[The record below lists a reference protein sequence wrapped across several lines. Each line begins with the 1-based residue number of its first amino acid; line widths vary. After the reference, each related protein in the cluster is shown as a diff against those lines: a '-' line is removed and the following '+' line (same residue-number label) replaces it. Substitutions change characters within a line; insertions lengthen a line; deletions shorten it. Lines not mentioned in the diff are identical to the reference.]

1 VATVRLVSATCA
13 GCGAHVDAASRFCA
27 DCGTALG
34 RRCPACGE
42 PADAA
47 KRFCANCGGALAQEV
62 ESPAP
67 DAAEGE
73 HKPVTVLFCD
83 IVGSTSIAERI
94 GAEAMHALLSRYSD
108 LALEELRFYG
118 GTIDRFMGDGF
129 MALMGVP
136 TTHEDHARRAVLAA
150 LALRRRFLRDLT
162 SPGVEAVEVRM
173 GLNSG
178 SVVVG
183 SLGDDPE
190 GDHAAIGDTINVAAR
205 LQSIAE
211 PGTILMSDATARQVM
226 GYVRWEPIGP
236 VAIRG
241 RAGAVVAH
249 RVLGLGPRRS
259 PLEGLGSRPIGRF
272 VGRERQLTALQEL
285 VGEAASGRGQV
296 VGVVAEPGMGK
307 SRIVAELR
315 RSLAAERLT
324 VLEGRCLSYGSA
336 VPYVPLTDIVR
347 ANCGIADGDA
357 PAEVE
362 AKITFGLAELGID
375 PGPRA
380 PLLLRMMG
388 LHDGGGAADE
398 LTPEAVKQRTFETLL
413 AMCLTGSRRRPL
425 LLVVEDLHWI
435 DRVSEEFFARLV
447 ESIQGAPLAL
457 VCTYRPGYQAPWM
470 QASYATQLALPRLT
484 LAESLVVLRAV
495 LGERGADTDALEP
508 IVDKADGNPFFLEEL
523 GRAVLEDAPG
533 GPEHPVPGSVHDV
546 LRARID
552 RLAEEPRRV
561 LQTASV
567 LGREFPLR
575 LLEAVWSGPGGLE
588 PHLAELRR
596 LEFIHEQAGE
606 GEPVHVFKHA
616 LTQDVA
622 YQSLLSSRRARLH
635 EAAGAAYEALY
646 ADRLG
651 EVYDRLAHHYS
662 HTTRSEKAVEY
673 LGLFAESAVK
683 GYAHAEAAE
692 ALREALRHVDG
703 LPPDLRDRQACELT
717 LRLVYSLYFLGGFDE
732 SLDALRAVEAR
743 EARLQDPGLAG
754 RLSMW
759 LGHTHAH
766 AGDSAGAATSIARA
780 IHEASRSGD
789 VATFGKAHYVLARE
803 AFWRGR
809 FADGAEHG
817 RTAAASLERTDE
829 WWWLGHAHA
838 WIGQNLVNTGDFEEA
853 LANVARMKEIG
864 RIREDPRLQSY
875 AAWEIAWY
883 EATRGNWERAIA
895 EGTASLEHSPD
906 PLNSAYSMGFLGF
919 SYREKGDHAQAVS
932 LLQSSIQLLTEFRY
946 GRLAVWLTGWLSDAQ
961 LWSGD
966 PATAAETAQRA
977 LGLSEQVGYPWAIA
991 VAQRALGR
999 VALATEDL
1007 AAARDRL
1014 HEARSAF
1021 GRMGCRFDLAVTHMD
1036 LARLGHASSEGSAT
1050 RVELDAARVLLS
1062 ELDAPIYGARLEEL
1076 SAELGVGRGP
1086 RDPGTPAP
1094 P

>member
-1 VATVRLVSATCA
+1 VSVTCP
-13 GCGAHVDAASRFCA
+13 GCGADTDAASRFCA
-27 DCGTALG
+27 DCGAALG

-42 PADAA
+42 PADTG
-47 KRFCANCGGALAQEV
+47 KRFCANCGGALAHEAGT
-62 ESPAP
+62 PAA
-67 DAAEGE
+67 DASEGE
-73 HKPVTVLFCD
+73 HKPVTVIFCD

-108 LALEELRFYG
+108 MALEELRYYG

-129 MALMGVP
+129 MALIGVP
-136 TTHEDHARRAVLAA
+136 TAQEDHARRAVLAA
-150 LALRRRFLRDLT
+150 LAVRRRLLRDLT
-162 SPGVEAVEVRM
+162 PPGLESVEVRM

-183 SLGDDPE
+183 SLGNDPE
-190 GDHAAIGDTINVAAR
+190 GDHTAIGDTINVAAR
-205 LQSIAE
+205 LESIAE
-211 PGTILMSDATARQVM
+211 PGTILISDATARQVV
-226 GYVRWEPIGP
+226 GYVRCEPVGP
-236 VAIRG
+236 VTIRG
-241 RAGAVVAH
+241 RADPVVAH

-259 PLEGLGSRPIGRF
+259 ALEGLGSRPMGRF

-285 VGEAASGRGQV
+285 VAEAASGRGQV

-336 VPYVPLTDIVR
+336 VPYIPLTDIVR
-347 ANCGIADGDA
+347 ANCGITDGDS

-362 AKITFGLAELGID
+362 RKIAFGLTELGID

-388 LHDGGGAADE
+388 LRDERAADD

-413 AMCLTGSRRRPL
+413 AMCLTGCRRRPL

-435 DRVSEEFFARLV
+435 DRVSEEFLARLV
-447 ESIQGAPLAL
+447 ENIQGAPLAV

-495 LGERGADTDALEP
+495 LGERGVDSDALEP

-523 GRAVLEDAPG
+523 GRAVLEDAAT
-533 GPEHPVPGSVHDV
+533 GPQHPVPGSVHDV
-546 LRARID
+546 LRARVD
-552 RLAEEPRRV
+552 RLAEEARRV

-588 PHLAELRR
+588 PNLAELRR
-596 LEFIHEQAGE
+596 LEFIHEQGGE
-606 GEPVHVFKHA
+606 GEPVYAFNHA

-662 HTTRSEKAVEY
+662 QTARAEKAVEY
-673 LGLFAESAVK
+673 LSLFAESAVK

-717 LRLVYSLYFLGGFDE
+717 LRLVYSLYFLGAFDE

-743 EARLQDPGLAG
+743 AAGLEDADIAG
-754 RLSMW
+754 RLYMW

-766 AGDSAGAATSIARA
+766 TGDSDGVSSAVTRA
-780 IHEASRSGD
+780 ISESSRSGD
-789 VATFGKAHYVLARE
+789 IATVGKAHYILARHS
-803 AFWRGR
+803 FWRGR
-809 FADGAEHG
+809 FAEGAEHG

-829 WWWLGHAHA
+829 WWWLGHAYA

-864 RIREDPRLQSY
+864 RLREDPRLQSY
-875 AAWEIAWY
+875 AGWEIAWY

-895 EGTASLEHSPD
+895 EGTESLERSPD

-919 SYREKGDHAQAVS
+919 SYREKGDQAQAVS
-932 LLQSSIQLLTEFRY
+932 LLQSAIQLLTEFRY
-946 GRLAVWLTGWLSDAQ
+946 SRLVAWLTGWLSDAQ
-961 LWSGD
+961 LWSGQQ
-966 PATAAETAQRA
+966 ATAAETARRA
-977 LGLSEQVGYPWAIA
+977 LALSEEVGYPWAVA

-999 VALATEDL
+999 ATLATGDL
-1007 AAARDRL
+1007 AAACGRL
-1014 HEARSAF
+1014 DEARAAF

-1036 LARLGHASSEGSAT
+1036 LARLTHASGEGSAT
-1050 RVELDAARVLLS
+1050 RAALDAARVLLS
-1062 ELDAPIYGARLEEL
+1062 ELDAPIYRARVDEL
-1076 SAELGVGRGP
+1076 GAELGVGLGRSS
-1086 RDPGTPAP
+1086 A
-1094 P
+1094 

>member
-1 VATVRLVSATCA
+1 MGATCPA
-13 GCGAHVDAASRFCA
+13 CGADADAASRFCA
-27 DCGTALG
+27 DCGAPLG

-42 PADAA
+42 PAGAA
-47 KRFCANCGGALAQEV
+47 KRFCTGCGGALAQGPGP
-62 ESPAP
+62 PAP
-67 DAAEGE
+67 DASEGE

-83 IVGSTSIAERI
+83 IVGSTSIAELI

-129 MALMGVP
+129 MALIGVP
-136 TTHEDHARRAVLAA
+136 TAHEDHARRAVLAA
-150 LALRRRFLRDLT
+150 LALRRRLLRDLT
-162 SPGVEAVEVRM
+162 PPGLDPVEVRM

-190 GDHAAIGDTINVAAR
+190 GDHTAIGDTINVAAR
-205 LQSIAE
+205 LQSVAE
-211 PGTILMSDATARQVM
+211 PGTILISDATARQVV
-226 GYVRWEPIGP
+226 GYVRCERIGP
-236 VAIRG
+236 LAIRG
-241 RAGAVVAH
+241 RAEAVVAH

-259 PLEGLGSRPIGRF
+259 ALEGLGSPPRGRF

-285 VGEAASGRGQV
+285 VAEAASGRGQV
-296 VGVVAEPGMGK
+296 VGIVAEPGMGK

-336 VPYVPLTDIVR
+336 VPYVPLADIVR
-347 ANCGIADGDA
+347 ANCGIADGDS

-362 AKITFGLAELGID
+362 TKTAYGLAELGID
-375 PGPRA
+375 PGPRT

-388 LHDGGGAADE
+388 VDDGGGAAAE

-435 DRVSEEFFARLV
+435 DRVSEDFFARLV

-457 VCTYRPGYQAPWM
+457 LCTYRPGYQAPWM

-484 LAESLVVLRAV
+484 PAESLVVLRAV
-495 LGERGADTDALEP
+495 LGERAADPEALEP
-508 IVDKADGNPFFLEEL
+508 IVQKADGNPFFLEEL
-523 GRAVLEDAPG
+523 GRALLDDAPS
-533 GPEHPVPGSVHDV
+533 GPGHPVPGTVHDV
-546 LRARID
+546 LLARVD

-575 LLEAVWSGPGGLE
+575 LLEAVWSGPGGLD
-588 PHLAELRR
+588 PHLTELRR
-596 LEFIHEQAGE
+596 LEFINEQEGD
-606 GEPVHVFKHA
+606 GEPVYVFNHA

-622 YQSLLSSRRARLH
+622 YQSLLSSRRRRLH
-635 EAAGAAYEALY
+635 EAAGTAYEALY

-651 EVYDRLAHHYS
+651 QVYDRLAHHYS
-662 HTTRSEKAVEY
+662 QAARAEKAVEY
-673 LGLFAESAVK
+673 LGLFAESAVR

-692 ALREALRHVDG
+692 ALREALRHVEG

-717 LRLVYSLYFLGGFDE
+717 LRLAYSLYFLGGFDE

-743 EARLQDPGLAG
+743 ATRLEDADVAG
-754 RLSMW
+754 RLHMW
-759 LGHTHAH
+759 MGHTHAH
-766 AGDSAGAATSIARA
+766 AGDSDGVATSIARA
-780 IHEASRSGD
+780 IHESSRSGD

-803 AFWRGR
+803 AFFLGR

-829 WWWLGHAHA
+829 WWWLGHAYA
-838 WIGQNLVNTGDFEEA
+838 WIGQNLLNMGDFEEA
-853 LANVARMKEIG
+853 LANVARTKEIG
-864 RIREDPRLQSY
+864 RLRDDPRLQSY
-875 AAWEIAWY
+875 AGWEIAWY

-895 EGTASLEHSPD
+895 EGTESLERSPD
-906 PLNSAYSMGFLGF
+906 PLNSAFSMFSLGF
-919 SYREKGDHAQAVS
+919 SYREKGDHVQAAS
-932 LLQSSIQLLTEFRY
+932 LLQASIGLLTEFRY
-946 GRLAVWLTGWLSDAQ
+946 GRLAAWLTGWLSEAQ

-966 PATAAETAQRA
+966 PATAGETARRA
-977 LGLSEQVGYPWAIA
+977 LGLSERVAYPWAVA

-999 VALATEDL
+999 VSLATEDL
-1007 AAARDRL
+1007 AGARGRL
-1014 HEARSAF
+1014 DEARSAF

-1036 LARLGHASSEGSAT
+1036 LARLQHAFGESPAAS
-1050 RVELDAARVLLS
+1050 VELDAARVLLS
-1062 ELDAPIYGARLEEL
+1062 ELDAPIYLARIDEL
-1076 SAELGVGRGP
+1076 AAELGVSRGRSS
-1086 RDPGTPAP
+1086 A
-1094 P
+1094 

>member
-1 VATVRLVSATCA
+1 MSATCS
-13 GCGAHVDAASRFCA
+13 GCGADVGVGSRFCA
-27 DCGTALG
+27 DCGAALG
-34 RRCPACGE
+34 RRCPECGE
-42 PADAA
+42 PADAG
-47 KRFCANCGGALAQEV
+47 KRFCSNCGGALAGEAGT
-62 ESPAP
+62 PAT
-67 DAAEGE
+67 DAPEGE
-73 HKPVTVLFCD
+73 NTPVTVLFCD

-94 GAEAMHALLSRYSD
+94 GAEAMHGLLSLYSD
-108 LALEELRFYG
+108 LALEELRYYG

-136 TTHEDHARRAVLAA
+136 TAHEDHARRAVLAA
-150 LALRRRFLRDLT
+150 LALRRRLLRDLT
-162 SPGVEAVEVRM
+162 LPGLEPVDVRM

-183 SLGDDPE
+183 SLGTDPE

-205 LQSIAE
+205 LESIAE
-211 PGTILMSDATARQVM
+211 PGTILISDATARQVV
-226 GYVRWEPIGP
+226 GYVRCESVGP

-241 RAGAVVAH
+241 RAEPVVAH

-259 PLEGLGSRPIGRF
+259 ALEGLGSRPMGRF
-272 VGRERQLTALQEL
+272 VGRERQLAALREL
-285 VGEAASGRGQV
+285 VAEAASGRGQV

-347 ANCGIADGDA
+347 ANCGITDGDP

-362 AKITFGLAELGID
+362 AKIAFGLVELGID

-388 LHDGGGAADE
+388 LHDTGAAGD
-398 LTPEAVKQRTFETLL
+398 LPPEAVKQRTFETLL
-413 AMCLTGSRRRPL
+413 TMCLAGSRRRPL

-447 ESIQGAPLAL
+447 ESIQGAALAL

-470 QASYATQLALPRLT
+470 QASYASQLALPRLT
-484 LAESLVVLRAV
+484 LAESFAVLRAV
-495 LGERGADTDALEP
+495 LGERAGESGALEP
-508 IVDKADGNPFFLEEL
+508 IVEKADGNPFFLEEL
-523 GRAVLEDAPG
+523 GRAMLEDAPS
-533 GPEHPVPGSVHDV
+533 GPEKPMPGSVHDV
-546 LRARID
+546 LRARVD
-552 RLAEEPRRV
+552 RLEKEPRRV

-588 PHLAELRR
+588 PYLAELRR
-596 LEFIHEQAGE
+596 LEFIHEQGGE
-606 GEPVHVFKHA
+606 GEPVYVFKHA

-662 HTTRSEKAVEY
+662 HTARSEKALEY

-692 ALREALRHVDG
+692 ALREALRHVEG
-703 LPPDLRDRQACELT
+703 LPPGLRDRQACELT
-717 LRLVYSLYFLGGFDE
+717 LRLVNSLYFLGGFDE
-732 SLDALRAVEAR
+732 SRDVLRAIEAR
-743 EARLQDPGLAG
+743 AARLGDADIAG
-754 RLSMW
+754 RLYMW

-766 AGDSAGAATSIARA
+766 AGDSRGAAASIARA
-780 IHEASRSGD
+780 IHESSRSGD
-789 VATFGKAHYVLARE
+789 VATFGEAHYVLARE
-803 AFWRGR
+803 AFFLGR

-829 WWWLGHAHA
+829 WWWLGHAYA

-853 LANVARMKEIG
+853 LANVARTKEIG
-864 RIREDPRLQSY
+864 RLRDDPRLQSY
-875 AAWEIAWY
+875 AGWEIAWY

-895 EGTASLEHSPD
+895 EGTESLERSPD
-906 PLNSAYSMGFLGF
+906 PLNSAYSKAFLGF
-919 SYREKGDHAQAVS
+919 SYREKGDHAQAAS
-932 LLQSSIQLLTEFRY
+932 LFQSSIHLLTDFRY
-946 GRLAVWLTGWLSDAQ
+946 GRLAAWLTGWLSEAQ

-966 PATAAETAQRA
+966 PATAAETARRA
-977 LGLSEQVGYPWAIA
+977 LGLSEQVAYPWAVA

-999 VALATEDL
+999 VAMATGDL
-1007 AAARDRL
+1007 AASRVRL
-1014 HEARSAF
+1014 DEARSAF
-1021 GRMGCRFDLAVTHMD
+1021 GRMGCRFDLAVTHID
-1036 LARLGHASSEGSAT
+1036 LARLQHAFDEGSDA
-1050 RVELDAARVLLS
+1050 RGELDAARVLLS
-1062 ELDAPIYGARLEEL
+1062 DLDAPIYRARVDDLA
-1076 SAELGVGRGP
+1076 AELGVGRGRSP
-1086 RDPGTPAP
+1086 V
-1094 P
+1094 

>member
-1 VATVRLVSATCA
+1 MRLVSVTCS
-13 GCGAHVDAASRFCA
+13 GCGADADAASRFCA
-27 DCGTALG
+27 DCGAALG

-42 PADAA
+42 PADAG
-47 KRFCANCGGALAQEV
+47 KRFCANCGGALTREAGT
-62 ESPAP
+62 PAT
-67 DAAEGE
+67 DASEGE

-108 LALEELRFYG
+108 LALEELRYYG

-129 MALMGVP
+129 MALIGVP
-136 TTHEDHARRAVLAA
+136 SAHEDHARRAVLAA
-150 LALRRRFLRDLT
+150 LALRRRLLRDLT
-162 SPGVEAVEVRM
+162 PPGLDPVEVRM

-183 SLGDDPE
+183 CLGDDPE
-190 GDHAAIGDTINVAAR
+190 GDHTAIGDTINVAAR
-205 LQSIAE
+205 LESIAE
-211 PGTILMSDATARQVM
+211 PGTILISDATARQVV
-226 GYVRWEPIGP
+226 GYVRCERVGP

-241 RAGAVVAH
+241 RAEAVVAH

-259 PLEGLGSRPIGRF
+259 ALEGLGSPPRGRF

-285 VGEAASGRGQV
+285 VTEAASGRGQV

-307 SRIVAELR
+307 SRIVVELR

-336 VPYVPLTDIVR
+336 VPYIPLTDIVR
-347 ANCGIADGDA
+347 ANCGITDGDS

-362 AKITFGLAELGID
+362 GKIAFGLAELGID

-380 PLLLRMMG
+380 PLLLQMLG
-388 LHDGGGAADE
+388 LRDERAADD

-413 AMCLTGSRRRPL
+413 TMCLTGSRRRPL

-435 DRVSEEFFARLV
+435 DRVSEEFLARLV

-495 LGERGADTDALEP
+495 LGERGADSAALEP

-523 GRAVLEDAPG
+523 GRAVLEHAPT
-533 GPEHPVPGSVHDV
+533 GPQHPVPGSVHDV
-546 LRARID
+546 LRARVD

-596 LEFIHEQAGE
+596 LEFIHDRGGQ
-606 GEPVHVFKHA
+606 GEPVYVFKHA

-662 HTTRSEKAVEY
+662 QTARAEKAVEY

-692 ALREALRHVDG
+692 ALREALRHVEG
-703 LPPDLRDRQACELT
+703 LPPDVRDRQACELT
-717 LRLVYSLYFLGGFDE
+717 LRLVYSLYFLGRFDE

-743 EARLQDPGLAG
+743 ATRLESADVAG
-754 RLSMW
+754 RLHMW
-759 LGHTHAH
+759 MGHTHTH
-766 AGDSAGAATSIARA
+766 AGDSAGVATSIARA
-780 IHEASRSGD
+780 IHESSRSGD
-789 VATFGKAHYVLARE
+789 VATFGKAHSVLARE
-803 AFWRGR
+803 AFLTGR
-809 FADGAEHG
+809 FAEGAEHG

-829 WWWLGHAHA
+829 WWWLGHAYGL
-838 WIGQNLVNTGDFEEA
+838 IGLNLVHTGDFEEA
-853 LANVARMKEIG
+853 IANAAHMKEIG
-864 RIREDPRLQSY
+864 RLRDDPRLQSY
-875 AAWEIAWY
+875 AGWNIAWF

-895 EGTASLEHSPD
+895 EGTESLERSPD
-906 PLNSAYSMGFLGF
+906 PLNSAFSMFSLGF
-919 SYREKGDHAQAVS
+919 SYREKGHHAQAVS
-932 LLQSSIQLLTEFRY
+932 LLQSSIHLATEFHY
-946 GRLAVWLTGWLSDAQ
+946 GRLAAWLTGWLSEAQ

-966 PATAAETAQRA
+966 PATATVTARRA
-977 LGLSEQVGYPWAIA
+977 LVLSEQVGHPWAIA

-999 VALATEDL
+999 VALATDDL
-1007 AAARDRL
+1007 ATARGRL
-1014 HEARSAF
+1014 DEARAGF

-1036 LARLGHASSEGSAT
+1036 LARLQHTTGEGAAA

-1062 ELDAPIYGARLEEL
+1062 ELEAPIYRARVDEL
-1076 SAELGVGRGP
+1076 GAELGVGLR
-1086 RDPGTPAP
+1086 RSPA
-1094 P
+1094 